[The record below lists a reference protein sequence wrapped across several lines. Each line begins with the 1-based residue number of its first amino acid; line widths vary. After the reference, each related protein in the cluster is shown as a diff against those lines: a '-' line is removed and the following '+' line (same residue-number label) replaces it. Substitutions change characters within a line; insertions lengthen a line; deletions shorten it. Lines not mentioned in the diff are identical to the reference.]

1 VIRALFL
8 LLLLLAPAFA
18 QIDRLEAE
26 IKRAEA
32 LEKQNAAQAAA
43 IKRELAALD
52 AKSRALLKALQKLER
67 ELAAL
72 EAERRRLTLAVHQ
85 LEQDVAELKKKEA
98 AARARLDA
106 YETRLRA
113 LMLRLWYQQI
123 AHRLPLVRAANFTEL
138 TLKTRW
144 VAALSQADL
153 NLVRAAEAEAERLNA
168 ARTALEKKQRTLV
181 EKRRALEA
189 KRRAVAGKRAQI
201 AQTLRALD
209 KQKKAKTV
217 RLAQLQQ
224 NQAELDEKLKKLKA
238 ELERRRA
245 EAARQARLSTVPKAL
260 VGRIMFPVP
269 GGRIIHPYGKNGQNF
284 EWIQAPKPA
293 SPVLA
298 AADGQVFAVL
308 FYGNIGWTVMLQH
321 SDQLFTQ
328 YVNLQ
333 APVVQTGD
341 RVEQGEV
348 IGYLGGGTLIA
359 PDVLWFRVAIWKK
372 GRFYYVNPEDY
383 Y

>member
-1 VIRALFL
+1 MIRALL
-8 LLLLLAPAFA
+8 VLLLLLAPALA
-18 QIDRLEAE
+18 QTDRLEAE

-43 IKRELAALD
+43 LRRELAALD
-52 AKSRALLKALQKLER
+52 AKSRALVKELKRLER
-67 ELAAL
+67 ELAGL
-72 EAERRRLTLAVHQ
+72 EAERRRLALAVRR
-85 LEQDVAELKKKEA
+85 LEAQVAELKKKEEV
-98 AARARLDA
+98 ARVRLDA
-106 YETRLRA
+106 YQTRLRA

-123 AHRLPLVRAANFTEL
+123 AHRLPLVRAANYTEL
-138 TLKTRW
+138 ALKTRW
-144 VAALSQADL
+144 LAQLSQADL
-153 NLVRAAEAEAERLNA
+153 ALVEAAEAEARRLAEARKKLRAQQA
-168 ARTALEKKQRTLV
+168 ALDKE
-181 EKRRALEA
+181 RRALAA
-189 KRRAVAGKRAQI
+189 KSRAVAAKRTEI
-201 AQTLRALD
+201 ARTLKALA
-209 KQKKAKTV
+209 KQKKAKAV
-217 RLAQLQQ
+217 RLAQLQE
-224 NQAELDEKLKKLKA
+224 NQAALDEKLKKLKA

-245 EAARQARLSTVPKAL
+245 EAARQARLSAVPKAL

-321 SDQLFTQ
+321 SDRLFTQ

-333 APVVQTGD
+333 APLVQTGD

-359 PDVLWFRVAIWKK
+359 PNVLWFRVAIWKK
-372 GRFYYVNPEDY
+372 GRFYYVDPADY